1 MNCLLVSFVFV
12 VTGAVAA
19 SMLGYV
25 LPGVLYMRTHH
36 QEAREILDDL
46 FGKDESFEAIVDT
59 NSPNVTDCDSDAYMN
74 SYIDNDNDNNNDNR
88 NDNINN
94 VNDCNHS
101 NNNGIDSNI
110 SNNSNSS
117 RREIVITISS
127 SPTTDSDSEVS
138 PTNHCLTAQNSVY
151 NSQTK
156 RLIIGKKRKTVHQKL
171 KLMSRFFMPLFL
183 IVFGLLAAVVGVTS
197 VFFF

>member
-1 MNCLLVSFVFV
+1 
-12 VTGAVAA
+12 
-19 SMLGYV
+19 MLGYV
-25 LPGVLYMRTHH
+25 LPGVLYIRTHH
-36 QEAREILDDL
+36 REAREILNDL

-74 SYIDNDNDNNNDNR
+74 SYIDNDSDNR
-88 NDNINN
+88 NDSIKDNN
-94 VNDCNHS
+94 DNNHS
-101 NNNGIDSNI
+101 NHNGINSHID
-110 SNNSNSS
+110 NNSNGSS
-117 RREIVITISS
+117 REIAITIAS

-138 PTNHCLTAQNSVY
+138 PTNHCIIGQNSVY